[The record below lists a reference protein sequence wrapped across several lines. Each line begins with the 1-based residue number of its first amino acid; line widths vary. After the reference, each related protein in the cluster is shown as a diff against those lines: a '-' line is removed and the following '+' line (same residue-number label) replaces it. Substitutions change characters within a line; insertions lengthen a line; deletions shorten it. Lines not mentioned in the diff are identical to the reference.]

1 MGAMSEGVILMTVG
15 MVVVFLALSLL
26 LTAIVLLFRIF
37 EEKPTPKAEEGET
50 APGQGSAEPAV
61 QQIDGQLI
69 AILTAAAAAV
79 LGARVRVYRVGFVRD
94 DLQRDHSWVQ
104 QARSELHMSHK
115 RKNY

>member
-26 LTAIVLLFRIF
+26 LAAIVLLFRIL
-37 EEKPTPKAEEGET
+37 EKKPTPKAEEGET
-50 APGQGSAEPAV
+50 PPGQAPA
-61 QQIDGQLI
+61 QPPEQHIDGQLI

-94 DLQRDHSWVQ
+94 DFQRDHSWVQ

-115 RKNY
+115 PRNY